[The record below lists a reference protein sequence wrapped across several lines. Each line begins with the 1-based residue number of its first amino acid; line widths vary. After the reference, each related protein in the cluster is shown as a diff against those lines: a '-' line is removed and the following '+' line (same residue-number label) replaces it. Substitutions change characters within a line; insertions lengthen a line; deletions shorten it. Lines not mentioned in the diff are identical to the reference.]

1 MKVDGPL
8 DVGWLG
14 EFTLQDFTIR
24 RFYLVQ
30 TSIPP
35 LIIIRASFS
44 SKSGV

>member
-24 RFYLVQ
+24 
-30 TSIPP
+30 
-35 LIIIRASFS
+35 ASFS
-44 SKSGV
+44 AKSGV